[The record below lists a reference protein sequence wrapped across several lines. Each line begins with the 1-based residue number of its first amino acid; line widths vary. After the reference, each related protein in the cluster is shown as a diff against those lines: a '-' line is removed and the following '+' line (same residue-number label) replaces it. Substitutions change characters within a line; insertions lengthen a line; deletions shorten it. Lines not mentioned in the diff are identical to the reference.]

1 MKTTLYEISDR
12 YRGFME
18 LVDSGEIEDMQAIT
32 DTLEAIQMEFDQKV
46 DNIACLFKS
55 LSAEADMIEAEA
67 KRQLERAKYK
77 RNVCDRLKAYVA
89 GCMQSIGQ
97 EKFENER
104 NKVSFSNSKSL
115 DITDEEAL
123 YASLAADDRLDLVR
137 IVTERK
143 FDKTAIKKAIS
154 GGAAFDGAVVQEH
167 KNLQIK

>member
-18 LVDSGEIEDMQAIT
+18 LVDSGEIEDMQAIN

-46 DNIACLFKS
+46 DNIACLYKN
-55 LSAEADMIEAEA
+55 LSGEADMIETEA

-89 GCMQSIGQ
+89 ECMKSIGQ

-104 NKVSFSNSKSL
+104 NKVSFTRSKSL

-123 YASLAADDRLDLVR
+123 YASLAAEDRLDLVR
-137 IVTERK
+137 IVTEKK
-143 FDKTAIKKAIS
+143 FDKTAIKKAIA
-154 GGAAFDGAVVQEH
+154 GGAIFDGAVVEEH
-167 KNLQIK
+167 RNLQIK